1 MPVHLAVADTE
12 RDISG
17 WVETGD
23 QRSYGLHHVLVAGV
37 EKQHAPRESDRPEVI
52 DGGETGSVVATR
64 LGFDHRRP
72 GPLGQRCGVVG
83 VLRIEADDDLIDA
96 DSPKS
101 FDYGDNAGGF
111 VAARNQGHD
120 GTAIDLDDQHFLTVE
135 SGFTI
140 FPGSPLPVDTPT
152 EATGLPSDI
161 IAWIES
167 ETGSSVT
174 ASRRVP
180 GGNNRE
186 AWFIDLESGAR
197 TQETFLRYDRRPSTD
212 IAIFWPLQVEA
223 KIFRALYGT
232 GVTVPR
238 ILAVHPEAQAVL
250 SERVQGETW
259 FYRIAHPDEQVAVAQ
274 DFIRNLAALH
284 LIDPKTLHIAELG
297 PVLTPSEHALIEVAT
312 IRRRATNAD
321 GQIDPFLEV
330 CLDWLR
336 DNVPA
341 YDGQSV
347 LVQGDTGPGNFMYH
361 DARVTAVVDWELA
374 HFGDPMDDI
383 AWLSLRTVQ
392 DTFTHL
398 PDRLAEYENLTGFSI
413 DEARVWYYRVMAEV
427 RLAGQPNGIGTHRL
441 ADVARRGGDAANS
454 LIYGILHR
462 RLLIQAFANAAGF
475 SLETHTYESAGDGP
489 TADTLDAIA
498 ETLRTVVER
507 AGDPLAVARAK
518 GAARLVRH
526 ARALDADGARLAAE
540 EYAELVELIGHDPG
554 SLAAAR
560 AGLVGAVRRGAID
573 SSVYVARIWRQ
584 MERDDFLARDASGA
598 LRHRTW
604 PPLR

>member
-1 MPVHLAVADTE
+1 M
-12 RDISG
+12 
-17 WVETGD
+17 
-23 QRSYGLHHVLVAGV
+23 
-37 EKQHAPRESDRPEVI
+37 
-52 DGGETGSVVATR
+52 
-64 LGFDHRRP
+64 
-72 GPLGQRCGVVG
+72 
-83 VLRIEADDDLIDA
+83 
-96 DSPKS
+96 
-101 FDYGDNAGGF
+101 
-111 VAARNQGHD
+111 
-120 GTAIDLDDQHFLTVE
+120 
-135 SGFTI
+135 
-140 FPGSPLPVDTPT
+140 PVDTPN

-174 ASRRVP
+174 SSRRVP

-186 AWFIDLESGAR
+186 AWFIDLESGGQ
-197 TQETFLRYDRRPSTD
+197 TNETFLRYDRRPATD

-238 ILAVHPEAQAVL
+238 ILAVHPEAQAVM
-250 SERVQGETW
+250 SERVKGETW
-259 FYRIAHPDEQVAVAQ
+259 FYRITDPHEQVAVAQ

-284 LIDPKTLHIAELG
+284 LIDPKTLDIAELG
-297 PVLTPSEHALIEVAT
+297 PVLTPAEHARIEVAT
-312 IRRRATNAD
+312 IRGRATNAD

-361 DARVTAVVDWELA
+361 DSRVTAVVDWELA

-398 PDRLAEYENLTGFSI
+398 PDRLAEYEKLTGFSI

-462 RLLIQAFANAAGF
+462 RLLIQAFAKAAGF

-540 EYAELVELIGHDPG
+540 EYVELVELLGHDPG

-560 AGLVGAVRRGAID
+560 AALVDAVRHGAID